1 MDMRSESER
10 KRSIIHLANQ
20 LQGIL
25 DVPEAT
31 RHELDQIIQDHF
43 AALFE
48 SSEGE
53 ITEEM
58 LAIADQLYDLPVVLS
73 LAKALHISAATL
85 RHMLGRKITRPCSRC
100 GIIIEV
106 VEPRIKGGYR
116 TIKDSRFCHSCQET
130 MAAERSRERAIA
142 YEKHQQE
149 AEQRQRMERLLLS
162 LPLKQ
167 AVFLPEVKDCLLS
180 YGRLWAN
187 KREYGLF
194 YDQAQTL
201 TSCAFGKGCMLC
213 GAEEV
218 KLYLTNQNWIPPNS
232 LSAQLK
238 AFLLQDESERQR
250 SSGDN
255 PSLERFPIS
264 TVVQV
269 LWYTW
274 PKVYFVQA
282 ALIPILLRP
291 LIMICQKDA
300 YLTTETHFDPYP
312 EETFV

>member
-1 MDMRSESER
+1 MASLSEDER
-10 KRSIIHLANQ
+10 NRSIIHLANQ
-20 LQGIL
+20 LQGLL
-25 DVPEAT
+25 DVPAT
-31 RHELDQIIQDHF
+31 RHEMDQIIQVHF
-43 AALFE
+43 AALSE
-48 SSEGE
+48 RSEGE
-53 ITEEM
+53 ITDEM
-58 LAIADQLYDLPVVLS
+58 LAIADQLYDLPVVKS
-73 LAKALHISAATL
+73 LAKALNVSVGTL
-85 RHMLGRKITRPCSRC
+85 RYLLGRKITRPCSRC
-100 GIIIEV
+100 GVTIEA
-106 VEPRIKGGYR
+106 VEKRIKGGYQP
-116 TIKDSRFCHSCQET
+116 IEDSRFCKSCQET
-130 MAAERSRERAIA
+130 MAAERSRGRAIQ
-142 YEKHQQE
+142 YEKEQQE
-149 AEQRQRMERLLLS
+149 TEHRQRMAWFLLS
-162 LPLKQ
+162 SPLKQ
-167 AVFLPEVKDCLLS
+167 VVFLPEVKERLLS

-187 KREYGLF
+187 EREYGLL

-250 SSGDN
+250 SSGDS
-255 PSLERFPIS
+255 PSLEQFPIR